1 MNERIRLMAL
11 ANKAFTTSRVTTEE
25 VVAFA
30 SFVAAAECEE
40 CAKVCDGIQKKNED
54 EGAWMWEAKN
64 CAATIRAR
72 GQHD

>member
-1 MNERIRLMAL
+1 MTDFMDRHFRHLQTGRKEYTEAEVRLIIDGA
-11 ANKAFTTSRVTTEE
+11 
-25 VVAFA
+25 
-30 SFVAAAECEE
+30 AAAEREE